1 MRKKQFFSIIAA
13 GAVMVSSFSAC
24 TNSEDKQPHSETSSV
39 AVSASSGDGNAATT
53 IQSDSSTA
61 DEVTT
66 TSEKPIERT
75 TTTTTTT
82 APFTAEDP
90 LVVFDFNGKEPV
102 ITDIH
107 YLSGDAVISMSAPE
121 DASIYYTTDG
131 STPSDASTKYSEA
144 ISFSTSMSSE
154 PATLVLRAI
163 AYYSDGS
170 ASKVA
175 TRTLFNRKKI
185 DKRITLPI
193 FAITADPAV
202 LTEAPDGILTG
213 KNYELRGKE
222 SEREVYIEAISADGE
237 TIFEQG
243 AGVRVYGAASRA
255 ASIKSLKLFARK
267 KYDENHGKF
276 KINLFGTPGVDG
288 EIIKKYDKL
297 VLRNFGNDF
306 QFAIIRDE
314 LNQTLAKN
322 AGYTDYEG
330 VIPVVGYINGE
341 YYALYYLHES
351 YCDDLLKDKYGGDL
365 GKYEVVTGKETEIAL
380 EEDDEENAAAAA
392 EFNEKYSELA
402 YSDLTDDA
410 NYQKLTEFIDVENYL
425 NNYALNI
432 YVNNFDWPQNNYKCY
447 RYYAAEGEEYGEG
460 ATDGRWRFIFHDTD
474 YSLSLYGQDKTQPGY
489 NNLELIM
496 QEGNERYSPLFTALM
511 QREDTRNYFL
521 TEITRLMN
529 EVTNYTGIVETLEAM
544 NKERETELE
553 YYYKYLESLK
563 ATDSSIWTNMWT
575 FNERTEYIINFA
587 GSRKEKMQKF
597 LTEQFDLP
605 EDYFLQK

>member
-1 MRKKQFFSIIAA
+1 MRRKQLLSIIAA
-13 GAVMVSSFSAC
+13 EAIMASSFSAC
-24 TNSEDKQPHSETSSV
+24 TNNINNQPQSNSTTV
-39 AVSASSGDGNAATT
+39 AVSVSDTASNAATT
-53 IQSDSSTA
+53 TASDNSYNLSEATKTTPEKTTIQ
-61 DEVTT
+61 
-66 TSEKPIERT
+66 
-75 TTTTTTT
+75 TTTT
-82 APFTAEDP
+82 APFTLEDP
-90 LVVFDFNGKEPV
+90 LLVFDFSGNEPS
-102 ITDIH
+102 ITDVH
-107 YLSGDAVISMSAPE
+107 FLTGDAFISMKAPLG
-121 DASIYYTTDG
+121 ATIYYTTDG
-131 STPSDASTKYSEA
+131 STPSEESTKYSEA
-144 ISFSTSMSSE
+144 IEFTTSMSSE
-154 PATLVLRAI
+154 PATLVLKAV

-185 DKRITLPI
+185 DKRITIPI
-193 FAITADPAV
+193 FAISADPAV

-213 KNYELRGKE
+213 KNYELCGKE
-222 SEREVYIEAISADGE
+222 SEREVYIEAISPDGK

-267 KYDENHGKF
+267 KYDEKHGKF
-276 KINLFGTPGVDG
+276 KINLFDTPGADG
-288 EIIKKYDKL
+288 DVINKYDKL

-306 QFAIIRDE
+306 QFAFIRDE
-314 LNQTLAKN
+314 LNQNLAKK

-365 GKYEVVTGKETEIAL
+365 GKYEVVTGKETEITI
-380 EEDDEENAAAAA
+380 EEDDEENAAAAT

-474 YSLSLYGQDKTQPGY
+474 YSLSLYGQDITQPGY

-496 QEGNERYSPLFTALM
+496 KEGNEHYSPLFTALM
-511 QREDTRNYFL
+511 AREDTRNYFL

-529 EVTNYTGIVETLEAM
+529 DVTSYTGIVETLEAM
-544 NKERETELE
+544 NKERGKELD
-553 YYYKYLESLK
+553 YYFDYLERLK
-563 ATDSSIWTNMWT
+563 ATDSSIWTNVWN
-575 FNERTEYIINFA
+575 FNERTGYIMDFA
-587 GSRKEKMQKF
+587 GSRKEKMQGF
-597 LTEQFDLP
+597 LIKQFDLP
-605 EDYFLQK
+605 DDYFLQK